1 MEIGPL
7 LMLVI
12 NQKCQDVT
20 GKSQVKKQT
29 KKNKVT
35 PMIAVKSL
43 LTKVSFVYFLILMIF
58 PSESL

>member
-29 KKNKVT
+29 KKKQSDTNDSSKIIT
-35 PMIAVKSL
+35 HKSQFCVL
-43 LTKVSFVYFLILMIF
+43 FDSDDFSF
-58 PSESL
+58 